1 MIHKNSLSLLNRLFD
16 TEYSQFVTNRIGGMG
31 ILSKSAKAQE
41 CLRNILIQIESRS
54 NAIFT
59 ITNSN
64 ATGAILISTV
74 EVPNDHTQYFILTIS
89 ESVETFKLEE
99 VLGYDSNTRKSI
111 VINFDKSK
119 L

>member
-1 MIHKNSLSLLNRLFD
+1 MIQKISLDLLYKLFD
-16 TEYSQFVTNRIGGMG
+16 IEYSHFVMNKKGNIG

-41 CLRNILIQIESRS
+41 CLKNILIQIESRK

-64 ATGAILISTV
+64 NTGAILISMV
-74 EVPNDHTQYFILTIS
+74 EVPNDHIQHFILTIS

-99 VLGYDSNTRKSI
+99 VYGYDNNMRKSI
-111 VINFDKSK
+111 LIQFDKSK
-119 L
+119 I